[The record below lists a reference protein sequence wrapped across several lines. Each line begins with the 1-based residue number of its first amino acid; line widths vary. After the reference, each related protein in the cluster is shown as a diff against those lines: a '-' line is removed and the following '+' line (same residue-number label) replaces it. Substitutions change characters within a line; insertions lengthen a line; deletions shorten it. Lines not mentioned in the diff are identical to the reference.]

1 MTIFYH
7 DDASDCDDTFANLS
21 SNLFLQ
27 DNMDPSQDDVAEV
40 IKDDLWYDLALQ
52 LSPNYSILISPSLQ
66 AKPTAVF
73 LGA

>member
-40 IKDDLWYDLALQ
+40 IKDDLWYEKK
-52 LSPNYSILISPSLQ
+52 I
-66 AKPTAVF
+66 
-73 LGA
+73 